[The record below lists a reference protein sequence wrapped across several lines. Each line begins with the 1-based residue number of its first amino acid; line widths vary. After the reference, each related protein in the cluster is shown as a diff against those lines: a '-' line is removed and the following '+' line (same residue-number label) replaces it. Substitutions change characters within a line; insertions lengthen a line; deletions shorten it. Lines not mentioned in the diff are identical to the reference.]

1 MVKVGGVR
9 QKSSRRAFLKTAM
22 LVVGGGIATV
32 LFAKSRRLTGR
43 AVDKNGAESGS
54 IFDPRDPTQKKS

>member
-1 MVKVGGVR
+1 MVKIGGDR

-32 LFAKSRRLTGR
+32 LFAKSRRLTDR
-43 AVDKNGAESGS
+43 TFNRNVAENGS
-54 IFDPRDPTQKKS
+54 IFDPRDPTQNKS